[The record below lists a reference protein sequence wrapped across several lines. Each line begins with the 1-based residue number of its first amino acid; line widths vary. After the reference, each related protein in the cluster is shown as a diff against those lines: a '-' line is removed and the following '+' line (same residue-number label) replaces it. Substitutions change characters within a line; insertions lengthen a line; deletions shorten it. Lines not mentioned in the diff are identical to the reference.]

1 MTVSILPSGRI
12 FIVVEDDVEVT
23 VLERRLVDAFGVC
36 YENGLLYLATV
47 ELTAVLSLEF
57 DFLRSFAKEY
67 FTRLCH
73 QPDEENKPPT
83 LAEFEFFLVNVPP
96 MNGAEYLNSEVLTE
110 WWNCLDKFVR
120 NEIKKHSQNTADWI
134 QKQNPLWRTVGRVTF
149 HLAENKRDES
159 RPFAFMAT
167 YTDKVSA
174 GAKPV
179 QLPLSKA
186 LTEYASAKDRN
197 GLLRLLQP
205 INNAAEKCDWVRAM
219 VDDQTVYQPRAWT
232 AKQAYELLQN
242 IPALEESGLIVRVP
256 DWWKNKH
263 AARPQVKINIG
274 TKNTTNLSVNSLL
287 EFHLETVLDGKELT
301 PEELNELFN
310 ADGSLIRLRGEWVEI
325 DRNKLN
331 ETLEHWR
338 KVNNLVEQDGLTFYE
353 GMRMLSGLPIDGK
366 WDETDK
372 ELAYRDWAE
381 VVPIGSF
388 AETLAALR
396 DPNRAEE
403 FSLQNIGL
411 NATLRP
417 YQEIGVRWL
426 QMLTQ
431 LGLGACLADDMG
443 LGKTIQVITLLLLKK
458 NSGTKSSALLIAPA
472 SLLGNWESEV
482 KKFTPSLK
490 IHIAHSSGAGTK
502 PPENLSDINLVIT
515 TYGMTERIEWL
526 KKQKW
531 DTIILDE
538 AQAIKNAGTRQAKAV
553 KELQTKQRIAM
564 TGTPIEN
571 RLSDLWSL
579 FDFLNPGLL
588 GNKTAFTRFVKS
600 LQDQNNKVNY
610 APLRKLTSPYILRR
624 LKTDKNIISDL
635 PDKTEVTA
643 WCSLSKQQTVLYS
656 QAVEKLKSEL
666 KMDYEGIQRRGIVLS
681 ALMRFKQ
688 ICNHPSQYTGD
699 GNYKESL
706 SGKFERLREIC
717 EEIAS
722 RQEKVLVF
730 TQFREITEPL
740 AQHLQTVFRRKG
752 LILDGSTP
760 VKKRKEMTDIFQNE
774 SGLPFFVL
782 SLKAGGTGLNLTA
795 AQHVIHF
802 DRWWNPAVENQAT
815 DRAFRIGQKKNVL
828 VHKFIC
834 RGTLEEKINELLE
847 NKKSIA
853 KNVIEENNEQLIT
866 EMNDSQLLQ
875 LVALDINKSFDE

>member
-1 MTVSILPSGRI
+1 MLTVSILPSGNI
-12 FIVVEDDVEVT
+12 FLIVGDDAELT
-23 VLERRLVDAFGVC
+23 LSERHLSEAFSVC
-36 YENGLLYLATV
+36 YENGLLCLATV

-73 QPDEENKPPT
+73 QPDEINKPPT
-83 LAEFEFFLVNVPP
+83 IAEFEFFLVNVPP
-96 MNGAEYLNSEVLTE
+96 MNGAEYLNSDVLTE
-110 WWNCLDKFVR
+110 WWTSLDKFVR
-120 NEIKKHSQNTADWI
+120 DEIKKHSASAADWI

-149 HLAENKRDES
+149 HLAENKRDQN

-167 YTDKVSA
+167 YTDKVSSV
-174 GAKPV
+174 AKPV

-205 INNAAEKCDWVRAM
+205 INNAAEKCNFVRAM
-219 VDDQTVYQPRAWT
+219 VEDQTIYQPRAWT
-232 AKQAYELLQN
+232 AHQAYEFLQN
-242 IPALEESGLIVRVP
+242 ILALEESGLIIRVP

-274 TKNTTNLSVNSLL
+274 TKNTTSLSVDSLL
-287 EFHLETVLDGKELT
+287 QFSLATVLDGKELT
-301 PEELNELFN
+301 QDELDELFN
-310 ADGSLIRLRGEWVEI
+310 SEGSLIRLRGEWIEI
-325 DRNKLN
+325 DRDKLN
-331 ETLEHWR
+331 ETLEHWK

-366 WDETDK
+366 FDEADK
-372 ELAYRDWAE
+372 ELEFRDWAE
-381 VVPIGSF
+381 VVPIGAF

-396 DPNRAEE
+396 NQNNSDE

-458 NSGTKSSALLIAPA
+458 NSGKKSTALLVAPA

-482 KKFTPSLK
+482 NKFTPSLK
-490 IHIAHSSGAGTK
+490 IYIAHSSGAGTK
-502 PPENLSDINLVIT
+502 PPQNIEDINLVLT
-515 TYGMTERIEWL
+515 TYGMTERLEWL
-526 KKQKW
+526 KRQKW
-531 DTIILDE
+531 DAVILDE

-553 KELQTKQRIAM
+553 KELQTTQRIAM

-588 GNKTAFTRFVKS
+588 GNRTSFTRFVKL
-600 LQDQNNKVNY
+600 LQSQDKKVNY
-610 APLRKLTSPYILRR
+610 APLRKLTSHYILRR
-624 LKTDKNIISDL
+624 LKTDKNIIADL
-635 PDKTEVTA
+635 PDKTEVIA
-643 WCSLSKQQTVLYS
+643 WCSLSKQQTMLYS
-656 QAVEKLKSEL
+656 QVVEQLKNEL
-666 KMDYEGIQRRGIVLS
+666 KTDIQGIKRRGIVLS

-699 GNYKESL
+699 GEYKELL
-706 SGKFERLREIC
+706 SGKFERLREIG

-722 RQEKVLVF
+722 RQEKVLIF

-740 AQHLQTVFRRKG
+740 SKHLQNIFQRNG

-760 VKKRKEMTDIFQNE
+760 VKKRKEMTEIFQNE
-774 SGLPFFVL
+774 SGPPFFIL
-782 SLKAGGTGLNLTA
+782 SL
-795 AQHVIHF
+795 
-802 DRWWNPAVENQAT
+802 
-815 DRAFRIGQKKNVL
+815 
-828 VHKFIC
+828 
-834 RGTLEEKINELLE
+834 
-847 NKKSIA
+847 
-853 KNVIEENNEQLIT
+853 
-866 EMNDSQLLQ
+866 
-875 LVALDINKSFDE
+875 